1 MAVYKEDWF
10 GRQGHDTRLVFLSIP
25 ILFFFH
31 CFISFVVRLIL
42 LIYSIRW
49 TFSLSL
55 LFVLTIAPS
64 SSYLASGLPNLPTS
78 FSFSFSSRDTF
89 FDIISALCAISTSS
103 YHPSFT
109 LHPYIY
115 IHTLQTVDR
124 SHKTTTTTTTIQC
137 RSS

>member
-10 GRQGHDTRLVFLSIP
+10 GRQGHDTRLVFLSIL
-25 ILFFFH
+25 ILFFH
-31 CFISFVVRLIL
+31 CFFSFVVRLIL

-64 SSYLASGLPNLPTS
+64 SSYLASGLPNLPT
-78 FSFSFSSRDTF
+78 SFSFSSRDTF

-124 SHKTTTTTTTIQC
+124 SHKTTTTTTIQC